1 VTVTQSQFT
10 ANFPEFAD
18 ADVYPATA
26 FTFWYGIAGQLLD
39 EDRWGTLLDVGAQLY
54 VAHNLV
60 LEARAQ
66 AQAAFGAVPGETTG
80 PISGKTVDK
89 VSATYAVAE
98 AIEEGGGQFNLTTYG
113 TRFFGLVLMMGS
125 GGMQL

>member
-1 VTVTQSQFT
+1 VTVTLDQFT

-18 ADVYPATA
+18 VSVYPASA
-26 FTFWYGIAGQLLD
+26 FAFWYGIAGQLLD
-39 EDRWGTLLDVGAQLY
+39 ADRWGTMLDVGAQLY

-66 AQAAFGAVPGETTG
+66 ATAAFGGVPGETTG
-80 PISGKTVDK
+80 PLSGKTVDK
-89 VSATYAVAE
+89 LSATYAVAE
-98 AIEEGGGQFNLTTYG
+98 AVEEGGGNFNLTVYG
-113 TRFFGLVLMMGS
+113 VRFFALVMMFGS

>member
-1 VTVTQSQFT
+1 MTVTPDQFA

-18 ADVYPATA
+18 ISVYPVSA
-26 FTFWYGIAGQLLD
+26 FDFWYGIAGQLLD

-60 LEARAQ
+60 LEAQ
-66 AQAAFGAVPGETTG
+66 AQRTGAAGGAPGAASG
-80 PISGKTVDK
+80 PMSGKTVDK
-89 VSATYAVAE
+89 LSATYDVAS
-98 AIEEGGGQFNLTTYG
+98 AIEVGGGSFNLTTYG
-113 TRFFGLVLMMGS
+113 QRFFALVMMVGA